1 MYPRRANKNY
11 CSKILRTQKRMN
23 SSTFIR
29 RIAKNISF
37 ILQINVFLFYPTS
50 KTYDMPINMLRI
62 CLISGNEHNDKT
74 FGRDSRK
81 YDVLIESHQY
91 YISYTISNSSNIE
104 NVHKFVAMNKD

>member
-50 KTYDMPINMLRI
+50 KTYDMPINMLRMYSCTFNLLQRTI
-62 CLISGNEHNDKT
+62 ELIFFSKLQLTKPAHEHNINTVMRIFQPVVLCNVFLT
-74 FGRDSRK
+74 FN
-81 YDVLIESHQY
+81 L
-91 YISYTISNSSNIE
+91 
-104 NVHKFVAMNKD
+104 